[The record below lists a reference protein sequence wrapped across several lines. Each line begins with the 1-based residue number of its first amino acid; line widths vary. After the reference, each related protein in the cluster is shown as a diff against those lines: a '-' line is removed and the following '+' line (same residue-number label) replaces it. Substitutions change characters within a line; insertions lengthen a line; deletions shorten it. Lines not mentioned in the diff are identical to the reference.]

1 MDTAERMLILCSS
14 PYTVFNSINLFLSKK
29 KCNQDLI
36 ADIIIFKKTNLQYL
50 PLRPG
55 WRRGGGVG
63 AWAVWRGE
71 GRKEG
76 RKEGNW

>member
-36 ADIIIFKKTNLQYL
+36 ADIIIFKKTNSMDMIVNS
-50 PLRPG
+50 LRKTNIFDNIVLI
-55 WRRGGGVG
+55 RD
-63 AWAVWRGE
+63 
-71 GRKEG
+71 
-76 RKEGNW
+76 